1 MYQLMAARA
10 ARAHRL
16 CGRCRCMGLVLVQN
30 FTNCNEARGSAP
42 KGTEGMLHDACWLC
56 AEEAWHG
63 GVNWCGA
70 DCWGHLCV
78 CEWCMCVIQRGSE
91 AAAYRAVKK
100 KNSRS
105 LCGKGRA

>member
-1 MYQLMAARA
+1 
-10 ARAHRL
+10 
-16 CGRCRCMGLVLVQN
+16 MGLVLVQN

-78 CEWCMCVIQRGSE
+78 CECVHVCDSTGVRGGRIQ
-91 AAAYRAVKK
+91 
-100 KNSRS
+100 SREE
-105 LCGKGRA
+105 KE